1 MTASEHGITTT
12 LRRLVIPVYLPMGA
26 GALGIGMLVP
36 ALPLYLR
43 EEGLSFS
50 VVSVVLGAAG
60 LGSMFGGFPSG
71 SILARF
77 NEQILL
83 AIALVA
89 MSVSTILLGMTTAV
103 VALVTFRFV
112 YGMGSI
118 GLRLSRQTFIG
129 NTVPPR
135 LRGRAMALVGGSFRI
150 SLLVGPLLG
159 GFLVDS
165 VGFRTTF
172 LICGLLNVVG
182 LFGSASRRRTET
194 SDGPGVMPLS
204 LPRALWQHRSILI
217 KGGFAPALA
226 VAVRDGRYVII
237 PLFALELG
245 LSPSGVGALVALGN
259 AADFLLFPIA
269 GFLMDRYGRLHA
281 IVPSFSLITVGLVI
295 LSTANSAL
303 VVGIAG
309 IVMGIGNGIGSGTML
324 TLATD
329 LAPQEARGQV
339 LSGLAILQ
347 DFGTLLGPLIV
358 GITADAAGLG
368 TSALA
373 LAGVMVVAILR
384 FVFIVGETRYL

>member
-1 MTASEHGITTT
+1 
-12 LRRLVIPVYLPMGA
+12 
-26 GALGIGMLVP
+26 
-36 ALPLYLR
+36 
-43 EEGLSFS
+43 
-50 VVSVVLGAAG
+50 
-60 LGSMFGGFPSG
+60 MFGGFPSG

-245 LSPSGVGALVALGN
+245 LSPSGVGALVALGS
-259 AADFLLFPIA
+259 AADLLLFPIA

-281 IVPSFSLITVGLVI
+281 IVPSFSLIAVGLVI
-295 LSTANSAL
+295 LSTADSAL
-303 VVGIAG
+303 VVGVAG
-309 IVMGIGNGIGSGTML
+309 LVMGIGNGIGSGTML

-368 TSALA
+368 TSALV
-373 LAGVMVVAILR
+373 LAGVMVVAILW
-384 FVFIVGETRYL
+384 FVFVVGETRDL